1 MNMSFKLRPARREE
15 LAFVMQMY
23 NDARSFDGC
32 AWDDDYPDGDILND
46 DFLSGGLYVFV
57 SKNEIIGAISILFGE
72 NLEEFE
78 CWKIQSARSV
88 EFARVVVSKEYVGQG
103 YGTKMVFETLELLKQ
118 MGYDSAR
125 ILVSPSNPSAIA
137 VYKKLGFDFLR
148 VESFPYGDFWLCEK
162 GLA

>member
-1 MNMSFKLRPARREE
+1 MSLELRPARREE

-23 NDARSFDGC
+23 NDARSFEGC
-32 AWDDDYPDGDILND
+32 AWDDDYPDEDILND
-46 DFLSGGLYVFV
+46 DFFSDRLYVLV
-57 SKNEIIGAISILFGE
+57 LKNQIIGAISVLFDE

-88 EFARVVVSKEYVGQG
+88 EFARVVISKEYVGQG
-103 YGTKMVFETLELLKQ
+103 YGTQMVSETLELLKR
-118 MGYDSAR
+118 MEYDSVR

>member
-1 MNMSFKLRPARREE
+1 MSLELRPARREE

-23 NDARSFDGC
+23 NDARSFEGC
-32 AWDDDYPDGDILND
+32 AWDDDYPDEDILND
-46 DFLSGGLYVFV
+46 DFFSDRLYVLV
-57 SKNEIIGAISILFGE
+57 LKNQIIGAISVLFDE

-88 EFARVVVSKEYVGQG
+88 EFARVVISKECVGQG
-103 YGTKMVFETLELLKQ
+103 YGTKMVSETLELLKR
-118 MGYDSAR
+118 MEYDSVR

>member
-1 MNMSFKLRPARREE
+1 MSLELRPARREE

-23 NDARSFDGC
+23 NDARSFEGC
-32 AWDDDYPDGDILND
+32 AWDDDYPDEDILND
-46 DFLSGGLYVFV
+46 DFFSDRLYVLAL
-57 SKNEIIGAISILFGE
+57 KNQIIGAISVLFDE

-78 CWKIQSARSV
+78 CWKIQSVRSV
-88 EFARVVVSKEYVGQG
+88 EFARVVISKEYVGQG
-103 YGTKMVFETLELLKQ
+103 YGTKMVSETLELLKR
-118 MGYDSAR
+118 MEYDSVR

>member
-1 MNMSFKLRPARREE
+1 MSLELRPARREE

-46 DFLSGGLYVFV
+46 DFLSGRLYVFV
-57 SKNEIIGAISILFGE
+57 SKNKIIGAISVLFDE

-88 EFARVVVSKEYVGQG
+88 EFARVVISKECVGQG
-103 YGTKMVFETLELLKQ
+103 YGTKMVSETLELLKR
-118 MGYDSAR
+118 MEYDSVR

>member
-1 MNMSFKLRPARREE
+1 MSLELRPARREE

-23 NDARSFDGC
+23 NDARSFEGC
-32 AWDDDYPDGDILND
+32 AWDDDYPDEDILND
-46 DFLSGGLYVFV
+46 DFFSDRLYVFV
-57 SKNEIIGAISILFGE
+57 LKNQIIGAISVLFDE

-88 EFARVVVSKEYVGQG
+88 EFARVVISKEYLGQG
-103 YGTKMVFETLELLKQ
+103 YGTKMVSETLALLKR
-118 MGYDSAR
+118 MEYDSVR

>member
-1 MNMSFKLRPARREE
+1 MSLELRPARREE

-23 NDARSFDGC
+23 NDARSFEGC
-32 AWDDDYPDGDILND
+32 AWDDDYPDEDILND
-46 DFLSGGLYVFV
+46 DFFSDRLYVLV
-57 SKNEIIGAISILFGE
+57 LKNQIIGAISVLFDE

-88 EFARVVVSKEYVGQG
+88 EFARVVISKEHVGQG
-103 YGTKMVFETLELLKQ
+103 YGTKMVSETLELLKR
-118 MGYDSAR
+118 MEYDSVR

>member
-1 MNMSFKLRPARREE
+1 MSLELRPARREE

-23 NDARSFDGC
+23 NDARSFEGC
-32 AWDDDYPDGDILND
+32 AWDDDYPDEDILND
-46 DFLSGGLYVFV
+46 DFFSDRLYVLV
-57 SKNEIIGAISILFGE
+57 LKNQIIGAISVLFGE

-88 EFARVVVSKEYVGQG
+88 EFARVVISKEYVGQG
-103 YGTKMVFETLELLKQ
+103 YGTQMVSETLALLKR
-118 MGYDSAR
+118 MEYDSVR

>member
-1 MNMSFKLRPARREE
+1 MSLELRPARREE

-23 NDARSFDGC
+23 NDARSFEGC
-32 AWDDDYPDGDILND
+32 AWDDDYPDEDILND
-46 DFLSGGLYVFV
+46 DFFSDRLYVLV
-57 SKNEIIGAISILFGE
+57 LKNQIIGAISVLFGE

-88 EFARVVVSKEYVGQG
+88 EFARVVISKECVGQG
-103 YGTKMVFETLELLKQ
+103 YGTKMVSETLELLKR
-118 MGYDSAR
+118 MEYDSVR

-137 VYKKLGFDFLR
+137 VYKKLEFDFLR

>member
-1 MNMSFKLRPARREE
+1 MSLELRPARREE

-23 NDARSFDGC
+23 NDARSFEGC
-32 AWDDDYPDGDILND
+32 AWDDDYPDEDILND
-46 DFLSGGLYVFV
+46 DFFSDRLYVLV
-57 SKNEIIGAISILFGE
+57 LKNQIIGAISVLFDE

-88 EFARVVVSKEYVGQG
+88 EFARVVISKEYLGKG
-103 YGTKMVFETLELLKQ
+103 YGTKMVYETLELLKR
-118 MGYDSAR
+118 MEYDSVR

-148 VESFPYGDFWLCEK
+148 VASFPYGDFWLCEK

>member
-1 MNMSFKLRPARREE
+1 MSLELRPARREE

-23 NDARSFDGC
+23 NDARSFEGC
-32 AWDDDYPDGDILND
+32 AWDDDYPDEDILND
-46 DFLSGGLYVFV
+46 DFFSDRLYVLV
-57 SKNEIIGAISILFGE
+57 LKNQIIGAISVLFDE
-72 NLEEFE
+72 NLEEVE

-88 EFARVVVSKEYVGQG
+88 EFARVVISKEHVGQG
-103 YGTKMVFETLELLKQ
+103 YGTKMVSETLELLKR
-118 MGYDSAR
+118 MEYDSVR

>member
-1 MNMSFKLRPARREE
+1 MRLELRPARREE

-23 NDARSFDGC
+23 NDARSFEGC
-32 AWDDDYPDGDILND
+32 AWDDDYPDEDILND
-46 DFLSGGLYVFV
+46 DFFSDRLYVLV
-57 SKNEIIGAISILFGE
+57 LKNQIIGAISVLFDE

-88 EFARVVVSKEYVGQG
+88 EFARVVISKEYVGQG
-103 YGTKMVFETLELLKQ
+103 YGTKMVSETLELLKR
-118 MGYDSAR
+118 MEYDSVR